1 MKKWIGMRI
10 FLAVC
15 LMAGLVV
22 SPLLGEKAYAAET
35 TVQGTVAAG
44 TTADLLMLSTKDG
57 KMEIK
62 IDGSTDVSEAR
73 ILLPETKLSVSI
85 SHGSDGYWHAVKI
98 TYNGPV
104 TGVTIDSSTTSTV
117 TGTISDKTTG
127 DVLFVNTPQGEMQIK
142 YDQTTNI
149 SGCSVLVANKK
160 YTITCARGSDAYMH
174 ATVIT
179 DASSSSTGS
188 NSGSA
193 VFVNGTVGKN
203 TTDSLLYLSTK
214 DGMMEIKV
222 DAGADTTG
230 GKWKKEGTKLTVYFY
245 RGSDAY
251 IHANKVVEG
260 TTVMPASSNAPAATN
275 SFTGTVANNTTENV
289 LFLSTKDGVMEFKI
303 DNNAN
308 TMNGMIHTP
317 GNKLTVS
324 AYYGGAD
331 GYWHASATTGVKDSC
346 TANINNS
353 STVNVSGTVSSRST
367 EKILYLDTK
376 EGTMEIKMDS
386 VRSLNNCKVL
396 ITGKKVTVSCAI
408 GSDEYW
414 HAYDITA

>member
-1 MKKWIGMRI
+1 M
-10 FLAVC
+10 
-15 LMAGLVV
+15 
-22 SPLLGEKAYAAET
+22 
-35 TVQGTVAAG
+35 
-44 TTADLLMLSTKDG
+44 
-57 KMEIK
+57 
-62 IDGSTDVSEAR
+62 
-73 ILLPETKLSVSI
+73 
-85 SHGSDGYWHAVKI
+85 KI

-149 SGCSVLVANKK
+149 RGCSVLVANKK

>member
-1 MKKWIGMRI
+1 MRKWMGMRI
-10 FLAVC
+10 CLAVC
-15 LMAGLVV
+15 LMVGLMV
-22 SPLLGEKAYAAET
+22 SPLLGANAYAAET
-35 TVQGTVAAG
+35 TVQGTVATG
-44 TTADLLMLSTKDG
+44 TTSDMLMLSTKDG

-62 IDGSTDVSEAR
+62 IDSSTDVSEAR

-98 TYNGPV
+98 AYNGAV
-104 TGVTIDSSTTSTV
+104 AGVTIDNSKTSTV
-117 TGTISDKTTG
+117 TGTINDKTTG
-127 DVLFVNTPQGEMQIK
+127 DVLFVDTQQGEMQIK
-142 YDQTTNI
+142 YDQSTNI

-174 ATVIT
+174 AISIADAT
-179 DASSSSTGS
+179 ASSNSSTTG
-188 NSGSA
+188 NA
-193 VFVNGTVGKN
+193 TFVNGTVGKKTN
-203 TTDSLLYLSTK
+203 DSLLYLSTK
-214 DGMMEIKV
+214 EGEMEIKV

-251 IHANKVVEG
+251 IHANKIIEG
-260 TTVMPASSNAPAATN
+260 TTVMPNSSNSATN
-275 SFTGTVANNTTENV
+275 TFTGTVANNTTESV

-303 DNNAN
+303 DSNAN
-308 TMNGMIHTP
+308 TLNGMIHTP

-331 GYWHASATTGVKDSC
+331 GYWHACATTGVKDSC

-353 STVNVSGTVSSRST
+353 STINVTGNVSSRST
-367 EKILYLDTK
+367 EKMLYLDTK
-376 EGTMEIKMDS
+376 EGTMEIKLDS
-386 VRSLNNCKVL
+386 VKSLNNCKVL
-396 ITGKKVTVSCAI
+396 LANKKITVSCAI

-414 HAYDITA
+414 HAMDITA

>member
-1 MKKWIGMRI
+1 MRKWIGMRI
-10 FLAVC
+10 CLAVC
-15 LMAGLVV
+15 LIVGLMI
-22 SPLLGEKAYAAET
+22 SLLPGANAYAAET
-35 TVQGTVAAG
+35 TVQGTVATG
-44 TTADLLMLSTKDG
+44 TTSDMLMLSTKDG

-62 IDGSTDVSEAR
+62 IDSSTDVSEAR

-98 TYNGPV
+98 TYNGAV
-104 TGVTIDSSTTSTV
+104 AGVTIDNSKTSTV

-127 DVLFVNTPQGEMQIK
+127 DVLFVDTQQGEMQIK
-142 YDQTTNI
+142 YDQSTNI

-174 ATVIT
+174 AISIADAT
-179 DASSSSTGS
+179 ASSNSSTTG
-188 NSGSA
+188 NA
-193 VFVNGTVGKN
+193 TFVNGTVGKKTN
-203 TTDSLLYLSTK
+203 DSLLYLSTK
-214 DGMMEIKV
+214 DGEMEVKV
-222 DAGADTTG
+222 DAGADMTG

-251 IHANKVVEG
+251 IHANKIIEG
-260 TTVMPASSNAPAATN
+260 TTVMPNSSNAATN
-275 SFTGTVANNTTENV
+275 TFTGTVANNTTESV

-303 DNNAN
+303 DSNAN
-308 TMNGMIHTP
+308 TLNGMIHTP

-324 AYYGGAD
+324 AYYGGSD

-353 STVNVSGTVSSRST
+353 STINVTGNVSSRST
-367 EKILYLDTK
+367 EKMLYLDTK
-376 EGTMEIKMDS
+376 DGTMEIKLDS

-396 ITGKKVTVSCAI
+396 LANKKITVSCAI

-414 HAYDITA
+414 HAMDITA